1 MKRIIIT
8 LLAGVILLVLAWLAP
23 HSPFKLGLE
32 TSAQAAAPVVT
43 ATPAAT
49 VLPALTAAST
59 ANVVT
64 VVPTSTSLVW
74 KTFKADSGYQI
85 SYPLGLYSIRS
96 EITSSP
102 STDTVW
108 PGPKTLV
115 PDDSF
120 FYREPRSITYK
131 ISIAIRVNKEHLSL
145 DSAETLLTQNSF
157 SPYPASA
164 LEGVTRQ
171 PTLLD
176 GVNALRVDNFKGPQ
190 GPITLQIVAVQPD
203 WICDIMVEPQQLTG
217 NLAEPFQ
224 MGAFSVSNRDWV
236 DKILETFKFVSQ

>member
-8 LLAGVILLVLAWLAP
+8 LLVGVILLGLAWLAP

-32 TSAQAAAPVVT
+32 TSAQAAAPVGT
-43 ATPAAT
+43 ATPAAA
-49 VLPALTAAST
+49 VLPLPTAAST
-59 ANVVT
+59 ANVITAVSA
-64 VVPTSTSLVW
+64 STGLVW

-96 EITSSP
+96 EITSAP
-102 STDTVW
+102 STDTLW

-120 FYREPRSITYK
+120 FYREPRSMTYK
-131 ISIAIRVNKEHLSL
+131 ISIAIRVNSEHLSL
-145 DSAETLLTQNSF
+145 DAAETLLTQNSF
-157 SPYPASA
+157 TPYQASA
-164 LEGVTRQ
+164 LEGVARQ

-176 GVNALRVDNFKGPQ
+176 GVQALRVENFKGPV

-217 NLAEPFQ
+217 NQAEPFQ
-224 MGAFSVSNRDWV
+224 MGAFSTTNREWV
-236 DKILETFKFVSQ
+236 DKTLETFKFVSQ

>member
-8 LLAGVILLVLAWLAP
+8 LLAGVILLGLAWLAP
-23 HSPFKLGLE
+23 HSSFNLGLE

-43 ATPAAT
+43 ATPVAA
-49 VLPALTAAST
+49 VLPAPLASAT
-59 ANVVT
+59 SNVIT
-64 VVPTSTSLVW
+64 VLPTSTSLVW

-120 FYREPRSITYK
+120 FYQQPRSMTYK

-145 DSAETLLTQNSF
+145 DAADTLLTQNSF
-157 SPYPASA
+157 TPYQASA
-164 LEGVTRQ
+164 LEGVARQ
-171 PTLLD
+171 TTLLD
-176 GVNALRVDNFKGPQ
+176 GVKALRVDNFKGPQ

-203 WICDIMVEPQQLTG
+203 WICDILVEPQQLTG

-224 MGAFSVSNRDWV
+224 MGAFSTTNREWV
-236 DKILETFKFVSQ
+236 DRILETFKFVSQ

>member
-8 LLAGVILLVLAWLAP
+8 LLAGVILLGLAWLAP

-32 TSAQAAAPVVT
+32 TSALAAAPVIT
-43 ATPAAT
+43 ATPAVA
-49 VLPALTAAST
+49 VLPVLTAT
-59 ANVVT
+59 ATSNVIT
-64 VVPTSTSLVW
+64 AVPTPTSLVW

-120 FYREPRSITYK
+120 FYREPRSMTYK

-145 DSAETLLTQNSF
+145 DAAETLLTQNSF
-157 SPYPASA
+157 TPYPASA
-164 LEGVTRQ
+164 LEGVARQ

-176 GVNALRVDNFKGPQ
+176 GVNALRVENFKGPQ

-236 DKILETFKFVSQ
+236 DKILETFKFVN